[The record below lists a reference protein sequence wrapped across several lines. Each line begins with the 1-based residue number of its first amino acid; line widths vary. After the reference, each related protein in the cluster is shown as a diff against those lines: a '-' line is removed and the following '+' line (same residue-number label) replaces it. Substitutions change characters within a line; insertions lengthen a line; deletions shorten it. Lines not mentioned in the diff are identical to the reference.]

1 MRRGRLDQTD
11 RAILAALQEN
21 GRMTNVAL
29 SAAAGVSA
37 PPCLRRVRAL
47 ERNGV
52 IRGYHADVA
61 QDAVG
66 YDVTVFA
73 FVGLD
78 SQAEPDLRG
87 FEERIEASPMVR
99 ECWML
104 TGEVDFIL
112 KVVAPDWDAYQ
123 RFLTEELTAA
133 PHVAQVKS
141 GLAIRNSKMAFGVPI
156 DPA

>member
-11 RAILAALQEN
+11 RAILAALQDN
-21 GRMTNVAL
+21 GRMTNMAL
-29 SAAAGVSA
+29 SEAAGVSA

-73 FVGLD
+73 FIGLD

-87 FEERIEASPMVR
+87 FEDRIADWPMVR

-123 RFLTEELTAA
+123 RFLTEQLTAA

-141 GLAIRNSKMAFGVPI
+141 ALAVRNSKMAFGVPI
-156 DPA
+156 DGV